1 MAAVGPEPGSADRQ
15 ALPGVRR
22 QLPGHRQAPR
32 QEDRHHRD
40 LPQAAHP
47 RLPPARRTGHRD
59 TRHDA
64 AHQRGNLTARMPRR
78 PGGGSPDPGH
88 ARSCGMSRPPGRALL
103 TEQPGPRTHGHGCP
117 AGYMARRRMGTCE
130 TTPPAT
136 NRGTPPTLHQQRER
150 NPSSLPMICRRSSAS
165 SSFVLAAPTGG
176 EVRVHVLGRWPRSVM
191 TRDLAGPGHRVFG
204 MARKGPTDQDGAEAV
219 RRSCPAWRE
228 ARTCSI

>member
-1 MAAVGPEPGSADRQ
+1 
-15 ALPGVRR
+15 
-22 QLPGHRQAPR
+22 
-32 QEDRHHRD
+32 
-40 LPQAAHP
+40 
-47 RLPPARRTGHRD
+47 
-59 TRHDA
+59 
-64 AHQRGNLTARMPRR
+64 
-78 PGGGSPDPGH
+78 
-88 ARSCGMSRPPGRALL
+88 
-103 TEQPGPRTHGHGCP
+103 
-117 AGYMARRRMGTCE
+117 MGACE

-219 RRSCPAWRE
+219 RRLLSGLARGEDVLDLAAAIEELHPRHDTSPAEVFIRLSAGALEVAGVGRDDPVSYPGLRENTWASASSRAGRTARSSSRSRPARQPVAGSSRICPARWPGGRPTTSGGT
-228 ARTCSI
+228 RWLLRLL